1 MQCIPEIV
9 LISYFCALE
18 IYFYFFVG
26 SKLPLLFF
34 SHLRLLLCVFQVVGA
49 WQTSFARAASTS
61 STFQPLPTFRGW
73 GCTTCTHSCGLDTLG
88 RDIFDIFS
96 STLCENLFN
105 SIRAHILEFL
115 FSPSTTLLKST
126 LENEKCMLLHAV
138 CWDCHCVAVAK
149 DQPLETFLELW
160 PCPFQL
166 RKKKQKKTFEF
177 SSQNFSISLD
187 FDECVWKKC
196 GVLVEIKNTR
206 WRQRSA
212 FFTFFF
218 PPNS

>member
-1 MQCIPEIV
+1 M
-9 LISYFCALE
+9 
-18 IYFYFFVG
+18 G

-34 SHLRLLLCVFQVVGA
+34 SLSLISASFCVWFQVVGA
-49 WQTSFARAASTS
+49 WQTSFARAPSTS

-73 GCTTCTHSCGLDTLG
+73 RTTCTHSCGLDTLV
-88 RDIFDIFS
+88 RDILFDIFS
-96 STLCENLFN
+96 STLGENLFN

-115 FSPSTTLLKST
+115 FSPSTLLKST

-138 CWDCHCVAVAK
+138 CWDCHCVAVAM

-166 RKKKQKKTFEF
+166 RKKKRKTFEF

-187 FDECVWKKC
+187 FDECVWKNA
-196 GVLVEIKNTR
+196 VFWLR
-206 WRQRSA
+206 
-212 FFTFFF
+212 
-218 PPNS
+218 